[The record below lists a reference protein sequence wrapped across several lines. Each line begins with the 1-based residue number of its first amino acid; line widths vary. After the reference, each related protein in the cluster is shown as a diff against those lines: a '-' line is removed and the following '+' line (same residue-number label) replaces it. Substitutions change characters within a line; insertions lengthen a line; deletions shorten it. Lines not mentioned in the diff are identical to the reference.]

1 MCKILHLLSGS
12 GGIQT
17 QIQLQSLPFHFNSI
31 MEVENDLGE
40 ARKSRKN
47 MVNGWSKKQRSLF
60 RYSQVSRKGI
70 LP

>member
-1 MCKILHLLSGS
+1 MHLECTFKYIHNLRKMRFREVMCKILHLLSGS

-47 MVNGWSKKQRSLF
+47 MVNG
-60 RYSQVSRKGI
+60 
-70 LP
+70 